1 MRERLDHVDLFPI
14 HVLFITLQESIMGRE
29 DQGVA
34 KSKHR
39 YQVISRTLCFITHGD
54 EVLLLRGGPHKRLW
68 AGRYNGVGG
77 HIEAGEDVH
86 TAALRE
92 IDEETGLAVHDLR
105 LAGIVHADAG
115 DPAVGILFFVF
126 TAQAASNEIGFSP
139 DGTLEWWPLDRLPI
153 SEMVEDLPVLLP
165 KALAIQPGTEPFFA
179 SYRYDEYDRLV
190 MSFAEQ
196 S

>member
-1 MRERLDHVDLFPI
+1 
-14 HVLFITLQESIMGRE
+14 MGHA
-29 DQGVA
+29 DQGVE

-39 YQVISRTLCFITHGD
+39 YQVIPRTLCFITHGD
-54 EVLLLRGGPHKRLW
+54 EVLLLQGGPHKRLW

-92 IDEETGLAVHDLR
+92 IVEETGLAVHDLR

-126 TAQAASNEIGFSP
+126 TARAASKEIGPSP
-139 DGTLEWWPLDRLPI
+139 DGALEWWPIDRLPA

-165 KALAIQPGTEPFFA
+165 RALGMGLADPPFFA
-179 SYRYDEYDRLV
+179 AYRYDEQDRLII
-190 MSFAEQ
+190 SFAEQ
-196 S
+196 T